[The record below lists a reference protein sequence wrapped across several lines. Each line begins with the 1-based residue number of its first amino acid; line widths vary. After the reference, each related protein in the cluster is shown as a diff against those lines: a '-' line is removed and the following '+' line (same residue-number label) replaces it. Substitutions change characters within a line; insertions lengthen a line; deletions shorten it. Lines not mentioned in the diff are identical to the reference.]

1 MNNSYDVAILGAG
14 PGGYVAAIRAAQLG
28 FSTAVIEKDKSG
40 GICLNWGCIPTKAL
54 LKNAEILHN
63 IKHSSEFGISI
74 ENYSV
79 DFSKII
85 RRSRDISDKI
95 SKNVDGLLKKN
106 GVENIKGTGRII
118 NASGPVTLEIKNN
131 GESRE
136 VKAEKLIIATGAGAR
151 ILPSVPVD
159 RMKVITSTEALALK
173 EIPESMIIVGAGA
186 IGVEFA
192 FFYNTL
198 GTKVTIIEVLSN
210 VLPLEDEEVSRLL
223 LREFRK
229 QGIEVLLNSRVLETE
244 TAKNGSVT
252 VSVETPEGKKI
263 LNGKIVLS
271 AAGVTGNIDG
281 IGLENT
287 RVKTEKGFISVNKSD
302 YMTENQNIYAVGDV
316 IGPPLLAHVAS
327 AEAINCVEKLSG
339 LNVPDI
345 DYGSIPACTFC
356 QPQVASIGMTEHA
369 AREAGLEIKV
379 GKFPFTASGR
389 AFAAGE
395 RDGFVKLIFD
405 AKYGELLG
413 AHIIGSSA
421 TEILE
426 EAVVAKSHGA
436 TAESIIKTIHSHPT
450 FSEAIM
456 EAAAAAYGEA
466 IHI

>member
-1 MNNSYDVAILGAG
+1 MDNSFDVAVLGAG

-28 FSTAVIEKDKSG
+28 FSTVMIEKDKSG

-54 LKNAEILHN
+54 LRNAEILHN
-63 IKHSSEFGISI
+63 IKHSSEFGINI
-74 ENYSV
+74 DNYSV
-79 DFSKII
+79 DFPKII

-106 GVENIKGTGRII
+106 GVENIKGTGKIKT
-118 NASGPVTLEIKNN
+118 ADGPVTLEIVNN
-131 GESRE
+131 GDTRE
-136 VKAEKLIIATGAGAR
+136 VSADKLIIATGASAR

-159 RMKVITSTEALALK
+159 RKKVITSTEALILK

-210 VLPLEDEEVSRLL
+210 VLPLEDEDVSRLL

-229 QGIEVLLNSRVLETE
+229 QGIEVFLDSRVLATE
-244 TAKNGSVT
+244 TDKNGSIT
-252 VSVETPEGKKI
+252 VSVETPEGKKM
-263 LNGKIVLS
+263 LNSKIVLS

-287 RVKTEKGFISVNKSD
+287 RVHTDKGFIKVNKSD
-302 YMTENQNIYAVGDV
+302 YMTENENIYAIGDV

-327 AEAINCVEKLSG
+327 AEAIHCVEKLSG
-339 LNVPDI
+339 LDVTDI
-345 DYGSIPACTFC
+345 DYGSIPACTYC
-356 QPQVASIGMTEHA
+356 QPQVASIGMTERA
-369 AREAGLEIKV
+369 ARESGQEIKV

-395 RDGFVKLIFD
+395 REGFVKLIFE

-413 AHIIGSSA
+413 AHIIGSTA
-421 TEILE
+421 AEIIE
-426 EAVVAKSHGA
+426 EAAVAKSHGA